1 MYYEKD
7 GKEKIL
13 DVTNWL
19 RKIYGSDIKSEIQM
33 VELHQSEDTV
43 WVTVKRKQDSD
54 LGALVTCESFDMSIA
69 CDVYEEKEILSFPP
83 CTDIEI
89 NAKNLFTSK
98 ETLMNVT
105 SIFE

>member
-7 GKEKIL
+7 RKEKIL

-19 RKIYGSDIKSEIQM
+19 RKIYGSEIKSEIQI
-33 VELHQSEDTV
+33 VELHQSKDAV
-43 WVTVKRKQDSD
+43 WVTVERKQDND
-54 LGALVTCESFDMSIA
+54 LGTLFVCESFDMSIA
-69 CDVYEEKEILSFPP
+69 CDVYEDKEILSFPP
-83 CTDIEI
+83 YIDIEI
-89 NAKNLFTSK
+89 NAKNLFTDK